1 MNREE
6 IEKLILDFYNSNTV
20 EKILNERLGLP
31 LDIPVSK
38 DDQKTLDEIALKHI
52 RSFLDELGVI

>member
-20 EKILNERLGLP
+20 EKILNGRLGLP
-31 LDIPVSK
+31 LGIPIPK
-38 DDQKTLDEIALKHI
+38 DDQKALDEIALKHI
-52 RSFLDELGVI
+52 RRFLDELGVI